1 MLRNMKKSENDKTE
15 RKFRRILPGVIA
27 VSFLASAITFFM
39 LLKIEQ
45 NMLQDY
51 EKVNVWITAATL
63 QKSVEIAEENLQL
76 YFQQV
81 EVDKSILPENRVME
95 PKMLN
100 GARTAV
106 VIPEGS
112 ILTETMFVSDEGY
125 RSNLISPVIVG
136 CKADDLY
143 QVASGILRKGDRVNV
158 YTVNEE
164 LEETYLLWS
173 NVLIEQ
179 TFDQAGNRIAPEDTS
194 VAAARINLLME
205 EGWTEQFYTE
215 LKKGSLRMVKIW
227 DS

>member
-1 MLRNMKKSENDKTE
+1 MLKDMKKSEKNRNEGKN
-15 RKFRRILPGVIA
+15 RRILPGVIA
-27 VSFLASAITFFM
+27 ISFLASAITFFM

-45 NMLQDY
+45 NMLQNY
-51 EKVNVWITAATL
+51 EKVKVWITAATL
-63 QKSVEIAEENLQL
+63 QKSVEITEENMHV

-95 PKMLN
+95 PENLK
-100 GARTAV
+100 GSRTGL
-106 VIPEGS
+106 IISEGS
-112 ILTETMFVSDEGY
+112 ILTDSMFVSDESY

-143 QVASGILRKGDRVNV
+143 QVASGILRKGDHVNV

-164 LEETYLLWS
+164 LEETYLLWG

-194 VAAARINLLME
+194 TAAARINLLME
-205 EGWTEQFYTE
+205 ESWTEQFYTE
-215 LKKGSLRMVKIW
+215 LKKGSMRMVKIW

>member
-1 MLRNMKKSENDKTE
+1 MLKDMKKSEKNRNEGKN
-15 RKFRRILPGVIA
+15 RRILPGVIA
-27 VSFLASAITFFM
+27 ISFLASAITFFM

-45 NMLQDY
+45 NMLQNY
-51 EKVNVWITAATL
+51 EKVKVWITAATL
-63 QKSVEIAEENLQL
+63 QKSVEITEENMHI

-81 EVDKSILPENRVME
+81 EVDKSILPENRVVE

-100 GARTAV
+100 GSRTAL

-112 ILTETMFVSDEGY
+112 ILTETMFVSDGGY

-143 QVASGILRKGDRVNV
+143 QVASGILRKGDHVNV

-164 LEETYLLWS
+164 LEETYLLWG

-205 EGWTEQFYTE
+205 ESWTEQFYTE
-215 LKKGSLRMVKIW
+215 LKKGSMRMVKIW